1 MSATVRTC
9 AILLC
14 AGRGTRLGAE
24 LPKAFVPL
32 AGRPLFSWS
41 LEALQRCDAV
51 DDIVVVGP
59 VRTLRELLSA
69 SGHAAHKVVAWT
81 EGGDERQ
88 HSVGRGLH
96 VVPEGVTHVAVHD
109 AARALVT
116 PEVVARTIA
125 EAVEHGAAIAAIPQ
139 ADTLKQGTLGLI
151 TGTVPRAGLWA
162 AQTPQAFRRDWLER
176 AHRDATELATDDA
189 ALVEWLGHPVRL
201 ALGDPLNFKI
211 TTAGDLALAEA
222 WLAHRAATTTV
233 REDS

>member
-1 MSATVRTC
+1 LGGDQRARGIVHRHVRHT
-9 AILLC
+9 
-14 AGRGTRLGAE
+14 LGHH
-24 LPKAFVPL
+24 V
-32 AGRPLFSWS
+32 
-41 LEALQRCDAV
+41 Q
-51 DDIVVVGP
+51 
-59 VRTLRELLSA
+59 
-69 SGHAAHKVVAWT
+69 AAHKVVAWT

-88 HSVGRGLH
+88 HSVARGLH
-96 VVPEGVTHVAVHD
+96 VVPEGVTHVAVHA

-125 EAVEHGAAIAAIPQ
+125 EAVEHGAAIAAVPQ
-139 ADTLKQGTLGLI
+139 ADTLKQGTLGLD

-176 AHRDATELATDDA
+176 AHREAAELATDDA

-222 WLAHRAATTTV
+222 WLAHRATTTTS
-233 REDS
+233 REDA